1 MECLICACPLE
12 DQIYTKE
19 IRELRVGQG
28 MSEPEACIMGSI
40 WGWGGKEVMFVEKGF
55 TLPEL
60 LTRHL
65 SLAALVPGAKN
76 TAEGKQDQTTIWR
89 GQDRQ
94 GAGRQY
100 VTG

>member
-1 MECLICACPLE
+1 
-12 DQIYTKE
+12 
-19 IRELRVGQG
+19 
-28 MSEPEACIMGSI
+28 MGNPN
-40 WGWGGKEVMFVEKGF
+40 FVEKGF

-94 GAGRQY
+94 GAGRMMTDGSECSKDGKRPAECRKVAPWPSLARQSRIPPQ
-100 VTG
+100 GAWEPRSECQK